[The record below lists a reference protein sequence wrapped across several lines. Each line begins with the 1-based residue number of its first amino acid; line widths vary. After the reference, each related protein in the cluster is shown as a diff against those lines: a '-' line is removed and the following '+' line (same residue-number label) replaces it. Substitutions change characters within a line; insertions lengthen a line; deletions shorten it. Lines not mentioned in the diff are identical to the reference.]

1 MEEGDTMNPLTAAK
15 VIEIRHNVTF
25 KVIDTITGK
34 VVQEHEG
41 HNCATNSML
50 VGIGHY
56 LIGDGVL
63 NQGSYML
70 SSYVPKYISLGTM
83 GLVNQFEDEYHL
95 PVGIGVA
102 EGPEEERFLAY
113 MKQRP
118 GYGADGYDPNEN
130 NNRMYAGL
138 GPVYANRPDTSKSI
152 KCELISESFPR
163 ALITFRDIVPETE
176 SELPKTIDVVFSAMV
191 STGALKSFREEGSD
205 YIFITEAG
213 LWSKKQWDDS
223 GTNGL
228 LAAYRIAPPNEDNW
242 DMTIPANRQLLK
254 ENVLRVGINQ
264 VVQVIWK
271 IQLGSIDQFNGKI

>member
-1 MEEGDTMNPLTAAK
+1 MEVGDIMNPLTAAK
-15 VIEIRHNVTF
+15 AIEIRHNVTF

-83 GLVNQFEDEYHL
+83 GLVNQSEDAYHL
-95 PVGIGVA
+95 PAGIGVA

-228 LAAYRIAPPNEDNW
+228 LAAYRIAPPNEANW